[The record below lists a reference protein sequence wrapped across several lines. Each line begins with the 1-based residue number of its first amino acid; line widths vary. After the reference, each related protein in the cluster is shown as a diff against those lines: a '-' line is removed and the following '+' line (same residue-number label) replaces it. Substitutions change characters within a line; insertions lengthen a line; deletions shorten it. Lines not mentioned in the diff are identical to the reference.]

1 VEDPTHNNEPYEYK
15 RDQGD
20 ARESS
25 PISISTIAP
34 ESPSSALGVL
44 KPPPSITEAASDVA
58 PSSIRSFGKRDSPNL
73 KAVEEA
79 ATQEIPYL
87 PQDRSAIGGQFDDGQ
102 AGEPPDLEE
111 IQSQTLE
118 NQLWDAQIEWPKGQ
132 NRYFIPADEQLRLIK
147 TESIITE
154 LRRCMISL
162 TREQLLKSADQIFDG
177 APRLFAILVYM
188 SKSDCILSFLD
199 EGLSDDDL
207 PFIRAELKGNGLGT
221 GSFKLRSRRH
231 PTRRIKCMDS
241 WGRNAIT
248 SFDRDQWWML
258 APIFKYKDGKR
269 SKEKVRHWDLEDN
282 CVLPLVDDQ
291 ELKATDG
298 GFSSVWGVL
307 VHPAHQQL
315 YKSKNP
321 KVRNQKDL
329 QVFGFDVS
337 LTKQRLL
344 TPGWLSKN

>member
-221 GSFKLRSRRH
+221 GSGSSAWIVGGEMPSHHLIAINGGCWLQSSSIRTGRGAKKKSDTGTWKIIVFCHWLMTKNSR
-231 PTRRIKCMDS
+231 PQT
-241 WGRNAIT
+241 
-248 SFDRDQWWML
+248 
-258 APIFKYKDGKR
+258 
-269 SKEKVRHWDLEDN
+269 V
-282 CVLPLVDDQ
+282 
-291 ELKATDG
+291 
-298 GFSSVWGVL
+298 VL
-307 VHPAHQQL
+307 VL
-315 YKSKNP
+315 SGESWY
-321 KVRNQKDL
+321 
-329 QVFGFDVS
+329 
-337 LTKQRLL
+337 TLL
-344 TPGWLSKN
+344 TNSYIKARIQR